1 VRVVRRVAIGLWMLA
16 ACLGA
21 GALLWAAAP
30 STTGSS
36 GARDVPL
43 DSLHGSA
50 KLDAIIERVV
60 LRQRALRSMRAEFVQ
75 VRSSEMLL
83 SDVRSTGE
91 FCYLAPDRVRW
102 DYRQPDAMVVLFAD
116 DWVTTYDPVGQRAER
131 VKVSSGDRRFVQA
144 LAGTLPLDDLLTYF
158 KIRFEERTAPQ
169 PYLFVLEPTAASLRR
184 RLRSLSLEVDRTLLL
199 PVVVDFH
206 EADGDAT
213 RYEFHDIQ
221 IDPHLEV
228 SRFLLEFSD
237 SVAVETLDVSSGLG

>member
-1 VRVVRRVAIGLWMLA
+1 MRAVRRVAIRLWVLA

-30 STTGSS
+30 SATRS
-36 GARDVPL
+36 GAGEVPL
-43 DSLHGSA
+43 ESLHGSA
-50 KLDAIIERVV
+50 KLDALIDRVV
-60 LRQRALRSMRAEFVQ
+60 QRQRGLHSMSAGFEQ
-75 VRSSEMLL
+75 VRSSAMLL
-83 SDVRSTGE
+83 DDVRSSGE

-102 DYRQPDAMVVLFAD
+102 DYRQPDAMVVLFSD
-116 DWVTTYDPVGQRAER
+116 DWVTTYHPAGKRAER

-144 LAGTLPLDDLLTYF
+144 LAGTLPLDDLMAYF
-158 KIRFEERTAPQ
+158 KIRFEERASPQ
-169 PYLFVLEPTAASLRR
+169 PYLLVLEPTAASLRR
-184 RLRSLSLEVDRTLLL
+184 RLRSLSLEVDRSLLL

-221 IDPHLEV
+221 IDPDLEV

-237 SVAVETLDVSSGLG
+237 SVVVETVDVSSGLG

>member
-1 VRVVRRVAIGLWMLA
+1 VRRVAIPLWILA
-16 ACLGA
+16 ACLGT
-21 GALLWAAAP
+21 GALLWAVGPSAADGG
-30 STTGSS
+30 T
-36 GARDVPL
+36 REVPL
-43 DSLHGSA
+43 ESLHGSA
-50 KLDAIIERVV
+50 KLDAVMDRVV
-60 LRQRALRSMRAEFVQ
+60 TRQRALRSMRADFVQ

-83 SDVRSTGE
+83 GDVRSTGE

-116 DWVTTYDPVGQRAER
+116 DWVTTYHPAGKRAER
-131 VKVSSGDRRFVQA
+131 VKVSGGDRRFVQA

-158 KIRFEERTAPQ
+158 RIRFEERTAPQ
-169 PYLFVLEPTAASLRR
+169 PYLFVLEPTAGSLRR
-184 RLRSLSLEVDRTLLL
+184 RLRSLELEVDRSLLL

-221 IDPHLEV
+221 IDPDLEV

-237 SVAVETLDVSSGLG
+237 SISVETIDVSSGLG

>member
-1 VRVVRRVAIGLWMLA
+1 MRAVRRAAIALLILV

-30 STTGSS
+30 TVTGAGSREV
-36 GARDVPL
+36 AI

-50 KLDAIIERVV
+50 KLDAIIDRVV
-60 LRQRALRSMRAEFVQ
+60 QRQRGLRSMRAEFIQ
-75 VRSSEMLL
+75 VRSSDMLL
-83 SDVRSTGE
+83 NDVRSTGE

-116 DWVTTYDPVGQRAER
+116 DWVTTYHPAGQRAER

-144 LAGTLPLDDLLTYF
+144 LAGTLPLDDLLAYF

-169 PYLFVLEPTAASLRR
+169 PYLLVLEPTAASLRK
-184 RLRSLSLEVDRTLLL
+184 RLHSLTLEVDRSLLL
-199 PVVVDFH
+199 PVVVDFR

-221 IDPHLEV
+221 IDPTLEN
-228 SRFLLEFSD
+228 SRFLLEFDD
-237 SVAVETLDVSSGLG
+237 SVSVETVDVSSGLG